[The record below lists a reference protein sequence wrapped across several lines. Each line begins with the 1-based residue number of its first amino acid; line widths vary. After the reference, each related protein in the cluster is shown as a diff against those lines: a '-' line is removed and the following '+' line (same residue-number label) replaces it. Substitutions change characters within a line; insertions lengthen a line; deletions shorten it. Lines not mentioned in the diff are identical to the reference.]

1 MTWRVGPTLA
11 SESAVA
17 APGFTRC
24 RAQNSM
30 RGRCQV
36 SNPRGDEEGQ
46 QADEDALQG
55 GRGNPAE
62 ARRFFG
68 CEANGMGGRRTLR
81 FPSRARVSTA
91 HDQVSTVLRN
101 GSKRDPRRWR
111 AHPTN
116 TGAAAST
123 RHSEVEPIAMG
134 GSHGCG
140 DAVVIVPVRF
150 GL

>member
-1 MTWRVGPTLA
+1 MTWRTGPTLA
-11 SESAVA
+11 SESVVA

-36 SNPRGDEEGQ
+36 SNPRGNEDGQ

-68 CEANGMGGRRTLR
+68 CEANGMGGRRMLR
-81 FPSRARVSTA
+81 CSSRARREYRVRPGLDCSSEWLETRSKATA
-91 HDQVSTVLRN
+91 GASNQYGCSGEFQRLRSRANRN
-101 GSKRDPRRWR
+101 GRKPR
-111 AHPTN
+111 
-116 TGAAAST
+116 
-123 RHSEVEPIAMG
+123 
-134 GSHGCG
+134 
-140 DAVVIVPVRF
+140 VR
-150 GL
+150 